1 MGLPCVTSPLAGK
14 PLSPAAEEGAVATCS
29 TTRQYVDTLD
39 KLLTDEE
46 YYRTL
51 AQKGHDFVH
60 ERYDWANATRRLN
73 ELF

>member
-1 MGLPCVTSPLAGK
+1 MKLPCVTSPLAAK
-14 PLSPAAEEGAVATCS
+14 PLDPAAKEGAVIACS

-39 KLLTDEE
+39 RLLTDEE
-46 YYRTL
+46 YYQNL

-60 ERYDWANATRRLN
+60 ERYDWENATRRLN